1 MNEYIVCR
9 ELMQDCFS
17 DLWTLYL
24 TFIDILLSILTLLYS
39 FILSKKDELK
49 LIAEQIKID
58 GITPLSIQ
66 RKCFAIPY
74 IRRSVDINK
83 KCFGLLLTS
92 IIMDIFCWCGMRL
105 SFIFNN
111 AILFWLLVV
120 AAGLTILIVGYIL
133 YMGYKLVKQYLSD
146 SKI

>member
-1 MNEYIVCR
+1 MNEYIVCKG
-9 ELMQDCFS
+9 LIQDCFS

-24 TFIDILLSILTLLYS
+24 TLIGILLSILTLLYS

-58 GITPLSIQ
+58 GITPLVSQ
-66 RKCFAIPY
+66 RKCFVISY
-74 IRRSVDINK
+74 IKRLVGINK
-83 KCFGLLLTS
+83 KCFSLLLTS

-105 SFIFNN
+105 SFIFDNT
-111 AILFWLLVV
+111 ILFWLLVV
-120 AAGLTILIVGYIL
+120 AIGLTMLIGGYVL
-133 YMGYKLVKQYLSD
+133 YMGYKLIKQYRSD